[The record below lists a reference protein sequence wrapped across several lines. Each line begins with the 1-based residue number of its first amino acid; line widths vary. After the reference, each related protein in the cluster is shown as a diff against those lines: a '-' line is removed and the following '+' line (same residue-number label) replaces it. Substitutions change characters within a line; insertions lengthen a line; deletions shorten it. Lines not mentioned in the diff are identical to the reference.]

1 MRELAVG
8 AQWDSCWGLQNSVA
22 AYPSA
27 HLVGVGGLRCV
38 FRGEAVEEE
47 DVCSRDALWGCVGGA
62 GAGAGAGS
70 GAGGGA
76 GGCPL
81 VVAGVEILV
90 VEVIRWFV
98 VERLGS
104 RFAYLHAER
113 I

>member
-47 DVCSRDALWGCVGGA
+47 DACSRDALWGCGVGVGV
-62 GAGAGAGS
+62 
-70 GAGGGA
+70 GGA
-76 GGCPL
+76 GGCHL
-81 VVAGVEILV
+81 VVAGVAILV
-90 VEVIRWFV
+90 VEAIRWFV

-104 RFAYLHAER
+104 RFAHLHAEQ